1 MRRLYNFA
9 SLKKFFQYLR
19 KVVKVKREKRIF
31 KFFFD
36 DLLYGEEVTVIAE
49 SIEEAIRTVLE
60 TLGKRLATAM
70 RDITDE
76 LDDEGYEAYIRDG
89 EKMIEET

>member
-1 MRRLYNFA
+1 M
-9 SLKKFFQYLR
+9 
-19 KVVKVKREKRIF
+19 KREKRIF

-49 SIEEAIRTVLE
+49 SIEEVIRTVLE

-70 RDITDE
+70 RDVTDE
-76 LDDEGYEAYIRDG
+76 LDDEEYEAYMRGG

>member
-1 MRRLYNFA
+1 
-9 SLKKFFQYLR
+9 
-19 KVVKVKREKRIF
+19 VKREKRIF

-70 RDITDE
+70 RDVTDE
-76 LDDEGYEAYIRDG
+76 LDDEEYEAYMRGG

>member
-1 MRRLYNFA
+1 MQGLYIFA
-9 SLKKFFQYLR
+9 SLKIFFQYLR
-19 KVVKVKREKRIF
+19 GVVKVRREKRIF

-70 RDITDE
+70 RDVTDE
-76 LDDEGYEAYIRDG
+76 LDDEEYEAYMRGG

>member
-1 MRRLYNFA
+1 M
-9 SLKKFFQYLR
+9 
-19 KVVKVKREKRIF
+19 KREKRIF

-70 RDITDE
+70 RDVTDE
-76 LDDEGYEAYIRDG
+76 LDDEEYEAYMRGG